1 LRSESPNW
9 FGYNSELEGLCLSRK
24 GSSLSAST
32 SGNHSLSFLLS
43 CRVPQFFSFYV
54 FSCVLILIIE
64 GVVVYLLF
72 VLSFIASVGISLL
85 HDWCV
90 EAVRDLILR
99 MAFFFYDLKWY
110 F

>member
-1 LRSESPNW
+1 
-9 FGYNSELEGLCLSRK
+9 
-24 GSSLSAST
+24 
-32 SGNHSLSFLLS
+32 
-43 CRVPQFFSFYV
+43 
-54 FSCVLILIIE
+54 LIIE

-99 MAFFFYDLKWY
+99 MAFFFMI
-110 F
+110 